1 MTLILGIET
10 SCDETGVAVV
20 EDATIRS
27 NIIASQIEVH
37 ARYGG
42 VVPEIASRQHVLAL
56 QPAIDRALAD
66 AGVTGADLDA
76 VAVTNGPGLAGCLL
90 VGVSGAK
97 AAAAA
102 WDKPLIGVHHLIGHV
117 ESAHLADPNL
127 TYPLVALIVS
137 GGHTTI
143 SYVEAPGAFEVLG
156 QTLDDAAGEA
166 FDKIA
171 RYLGLGFPGG
181 PAIDRVARD
190 GDPRAHRFPRGLA
203 GTTSY
208 DVSLSGLKTAVI
220 RWVREQEA
228 LDAEIDASDLA
239 ASFQEAIVDSLVER
253 TMRAAS
259 DRDVASVIAVGG
271 VAANSRL
278 RTRLTE
284 AGAAARRAVVIP
296 PPILCTDNGAMIA
309 AAGVRAFELGHL
321 DPLDLGID
329 PTLTLT
335 R

>member
-1 MTLILGIET
+1 VSLVLGIET

-20 EDATIRS
+20 EDTTIRS
-27 NIIASQIEVH
+27 NVIASQIDVH

-66 AGVTGADLDA
+66 AGVAGTDLDA
-76 VAVTNGPGLAGCLL
+76 VAVTSGPGLAGCLL
-90 VGVSGAK
+90 VGVAGAK

-102 WDKPLIGVHHLIGHV
+102 WGVPLVGVNHLVGHV
-117 ESAHLADPNL
+117 EAATLTDPALA
-127 TYPLVALIVS
+127 YPLVALIVS

-143 SYVEAPGAFEVLG
+143 SFVEAPGSFEILG

-190 GDPRAHRFPRGLA
+190 GNPKAHRFPRGLA
-203 GTTSY
+203 GTGSY

-228 LDAEIDASDLA
+228 ADVEIDAADLA
-239 ASFQEAIVDSLVER
+239 ASFQEALVDPLVER
-253 TMRAAS
+253 TTRAAR
-259 DRDVASVIAVGG
+259 DRDAATIIAVGG

-278 RTRLTE
+278 RARLTD
-284 AGAAARRAVVIP
+284 AGVAAGTRVVIP
-296 PPILCTDNGAMIA
+296 PSELCTDNGAMIA
-309 AAGVRAFELGHL
+309 AAGARALADGRADTYALGV
-321 DPLDLGID
+321 DPALGVG
-329 PTLTLT
+329 
-335 R
+335 